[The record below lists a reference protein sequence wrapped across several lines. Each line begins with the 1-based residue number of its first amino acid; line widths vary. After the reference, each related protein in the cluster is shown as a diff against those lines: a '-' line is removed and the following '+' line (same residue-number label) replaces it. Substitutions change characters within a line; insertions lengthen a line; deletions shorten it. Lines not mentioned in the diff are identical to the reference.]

1 MQKLPKD
8 SNYTVRSANVI
19 IYENN
24 VKEIY
29 YLISKNDKIIEEIKI
44 KLPRTSEPNE
54 SNKIINKN
62 NKFINGYKVV
72 KVASGEYS
80 YIDEANEL
88 LVPYRYDIAFDF
100 NEYGYAIVC
109 KDGNV
114 TWINKNFHYLD
125 SNGLFVKDTPNSNWQ
140 SSDVWQRVT
149 SFSESKNPLSLVSK
163 NRGLCKKT
171 AYLETTGKLKQFY
184 RYDGKLVNTN
194 PHSVFRQGTT
204 FDKDGIAMAD
214 DCMLFDKGYYMTYK
228 DLIKICNQK
237 GIIDTVVEEAEK
249 YFEQPKI
256 KKLINKKKYNY

>member
-1 MQKLPKD
+1 MHKLPKN

-19 IYENN
+19 IYEDKI
-24 VKEIY
+24 KEIY
-29 YLISKNDKIIEEIKI
+29 YFISKDGKIIEEIKV
-44 KLPRTSEPNE
+44 KLPAIGRPSA

-72 KVASGEYS
+72 KIANGEYS
-80 YIDEANEL
+80 YINESTQL
-88 LVPYRYDIAFDF
+88 LMPYRYDIAFDF
-100 NEYGYAIVC
+100 NEYGYAIAC

-114 TWINKNFHYLD
+114 TWINQDFYYLN
-125 SNGLFVKDTPNSNWQ
+125 SNGIFIEDTLNSNWQ
-140 SSDVWQRVT
+140 SNDVWQSVT
-149 SFSESKNPLSLVSK
+149 NFSESKNPLSLISNYK
-163 NRGLCKKT
+163 GLCKKT

-194 PHSVFRQGTT
+194 PHSIFRQGTT

-256 KKLINKKKYNY
+256 KKLINKKI